1 VENIERGREMKRI
14 NKKLVGAMLGLVLL
28 FAAVGTASAQSFG
41 PRGYYHRFGYWHP
54 YVYSVRPYD
63 RDDYYWHHRD
73 RDDYRWRWRHRD
85 RDDWGRRDW
94 DDHHRRDWDDHRR
107 R

>member
-1 VENIERGREMKRI
+1 MKRI

-41 PRGYYHRFGYWHP
+41 QRGYYDRFGYWHP
-54 YVYSVRPYD
+54 YVYAARRYD
-63 RDDYYWHHRD
+63 RDDYYQYHRD
-73 RDDYRWRWRHRD
+73 WDDYRWSHRD
-85 RDDWGRRDW
+85 R

-107 R
+107 RDRD

>member
-1 VENIERGREMKRI
+1 MKRI

-41 PRGYYHRFGYWHP
+41 QRGYYDRFGYFHP
-54 YVYSVRPYD
+54 YVYSTRRYD
-63 RDDYYWHHRD
+63 RDDYYRYHRD
-73 RDDYRWRWRHRD
+73 WDDYRWSHRD
-85 RDDWGRRDW
+85 R

-107 R
+107 RDRD